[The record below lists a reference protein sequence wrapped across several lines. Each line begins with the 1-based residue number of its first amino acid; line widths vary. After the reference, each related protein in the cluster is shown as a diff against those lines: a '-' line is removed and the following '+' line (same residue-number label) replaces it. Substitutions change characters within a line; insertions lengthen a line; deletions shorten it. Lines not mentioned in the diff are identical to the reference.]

1 MNLCEW
7 LHSLFLWFIFNSCS
21 HHKIGAMLKK
31 VVGLFTVGRGK
42 RLYFAPVN
50 KITFQP
56 LTLTSP
62 VMQAHANHE
71 RDRCK
76 CMRSCFIT
84 QWTFGCIGRMDTF
97 FPERHILLQR
107 VVTHSLL
114 YLNDSAG
121 CGLDVCSSVKDVV
134 AGRGRVDVFCRP
146 SGRGGLMISSVAP
159 REGRVDGIFC
169 CPQGVEDFCEMK
181 EGRVVG
187 CLL

>member
-97 FPERHILLQR
+97 FPERHILLQTEGGNPR
-107 VVTHSLL
+107 LTLPEWL
-114 YLNDSAG
+114 CRMRTG
-121 CGLDVCSSVKDVV
+121 CLFICKGC
-134 AGRGRVDVFCRP
+134 CC
-146 SGRGGLMISSVAP
+146 
-159 REGRVDGIFC
+159 REGKGW
-169 CPQGVEDFCEMK
+169 
-181 EGRVVG
+181 
-187 CLL
+187 CLLSPLR